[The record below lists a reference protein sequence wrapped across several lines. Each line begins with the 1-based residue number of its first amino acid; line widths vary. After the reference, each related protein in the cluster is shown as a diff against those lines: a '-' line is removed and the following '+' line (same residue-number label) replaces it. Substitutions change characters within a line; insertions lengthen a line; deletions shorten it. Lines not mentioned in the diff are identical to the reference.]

1 MLLLLILERV
11 AVAVARPMT
20 PNQNQSILSMT
31 SLKREPYNGRMALYR
46 WEFFNN
52 WRSSSRNAVSFWS
65 AVTANLPPLS
75 WGASATKIVR
85 ALESTV

>member
-52 WRSSSRNAVSFWS
+52 
-65 AVTANLPPLS
+65 
-75 WGASATKIVR
+75 
-85 ALESTV
+85 